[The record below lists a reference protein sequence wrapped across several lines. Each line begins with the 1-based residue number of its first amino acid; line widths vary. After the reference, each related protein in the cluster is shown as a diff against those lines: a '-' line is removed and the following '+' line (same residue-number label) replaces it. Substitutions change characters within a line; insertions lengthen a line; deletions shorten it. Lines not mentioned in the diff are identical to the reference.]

1 MKTIVL
7 NTFSSFATFPMF
19 NPAYIKGLLCREG
32 IDNIHIDVNQIT
44 WNSLLEEEFLAKL
57 SFNEAVLILHFLILL
72 SHQIRNLN

>member
-44 WNSLLEEEFLAKL
+44 WNSLLEEEFLA
-57 SFNEAVLILHFLILL
+57 
-72 SHQIRNLN
+72 

>member
-32 IDNIHIDVNQIT
+32 IDN
-44 WNSLLEEEFLAKL
+44 S
-57 SFNEAVLILHFLILL
+57 SFGFGIQAV
-72 SHQIRNLN
+72 

>member
-44 WNSLLEEEFLAKL
+44 WNSCKRLRVYTLHNSKK
-57 SFNEAVLILHFLILL
+57 AVTAD
-72 SHQIRNLN
+72 

>member
-32 IDNIHIDVNQIT
+32 IDNIHIDSSFAS
-44 WNSLLEEEFLAKL
+44 SLACYF
-57 SFNEAVLILHFLILL
+57 
-72 SHQIRNLN
+72 